1 MAKQWRERQMMISQN
16 EGGQVSSELC
26 AVETST
32 DQSTDQCLQCRVQLH
47 WYCTAAGEPKDDLKR
62 DLF

>member
-1 MAKQWRERQMMISQN
+1 MMISQN